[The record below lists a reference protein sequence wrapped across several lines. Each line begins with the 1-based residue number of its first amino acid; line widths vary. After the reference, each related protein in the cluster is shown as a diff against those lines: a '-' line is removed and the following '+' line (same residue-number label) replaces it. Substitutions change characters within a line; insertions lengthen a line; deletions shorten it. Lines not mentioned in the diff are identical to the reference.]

1 MTRGM
6 GRRSLALT
14 AAATLTLGGLVFA
27 APAVAAETTPA
38 PTPEASSTPAAEET
52 SAPKETA
59 APKEAEAPKAEAPK
73 TEVSEDDVAEAAEDA
88 AEADVE
94 IVAVGVNAAGED
106 LILVTEDSV
115 KAPGSD
121 EAIEAFADKLD
132 VQDAKVVTTSA
143 PFTSYAAGDVV
154 GGQGYAMI
162 EETPEG
168 VYAYA
173 CSIGFSAFS
182 PDGEPAVISAG
193 HCALG
198 ETGKFTDTYL
208 TIPGE
213 EPAVDGDG
221 YAFEEPLEPFGTF
234 GFSQYGGP
242 GNSEGAEGDP
252 NSTDISVIDVLDG
265 WNPKPVVTDWSTAGS
280 SLDSLAESVTP
291 IKSVGEPTVGSVSKS
306 GRTTGLTTGEVSET
320 DILDGWAPV
329 QDSSGAVHWVRGF
342 QSNVGSDEG
351 DSGGAVFQGSKA
363 VGVISGGNGTITWAT
378 SLTKG
383 LEFTDGY
390 TVALS
395 IDKPKIDAGATVER
409 GSTITG
415 TVPSNNAKSVIITRD
430 GGEPE
435 SVDVTDGKFSFKV
448 ANKGEFTYT
457 FTAVNGYSRSATT
470 SWDVKVTPPP
480 VAAPVITT
488 PADGSTVAAPLES
501 VSGTGTPGYT
511 VEVSIGDGHS
521 GSGYPPVTVDAAG
534 NWTLTDVG
542 LESYG
547 DYTISAVQYRNAD
560 EFSSEATS
568 TFSLAP
574 AAPAIT
580 SIFNGQV
587 FGATA
592 GPTGVSGTGIEGATI
607 KLALNGTDAASAS
620 AITSLAAQ
628 SFTAT
633 VVDGNWSVDFGAALQ
648 PGAYTVRAVQSV
660 DGVNSATAAELA
672 FTVSAAAPAPGPG
685 DGGNGGGGNGGA
697 EAPAGGGDD
706 ELATTGMDTIVPLTA
721 SAGAIAL
728 ISAGIMLLVVRR
740 RKLVQD

>member
-38 PTPEASSTPAAEET
+38 PTPKASSTPAAEET
-52 SAPKETA
+52 SAPKET
-59 APKEAEAPKAEAPK
+59 EAPK
-73 TEVSEDDVAEAAEDA
+73 TDITEEEVAQAAEEAAEA
-88 AEADVE
+88 NVE
-94 IVAVGVNAAGED
+94 IVAVGVNAEGND
-106 LILVTEDSV
+106 VIIVTEDSV
-115 KAPGSD
+115 KAPGG
-121 EAIEAFADKLD
+121 EKAIEAFAED
-132 VQDAKVVTTSA
+132 VDVAGAEVVTTKSQ
-143 PFTSYAAGDVV
+143 FESYATGDVV
-154 GGQGYAMI
+154 GGQGYA
-162 EETPEG
+162 TDG
-168 VYAYA
+168 NTL
-173 CSIGFSAFS
+173 CSIGFSAYA
-182 PDGEPAVISAG
+182 PDGSPALISAG
-193 HCALG
+193 HCAFADDGSKLSL
-198 ETGKFTDTYL
+198 TAL
-208 TIPGE
+208 TIPGSDDAAGSE
-213 EPAVDGDG
+213 TPELPENPVILG
-221 YAFEEPLEPFGTF
+221 EF
-234 GFSQYGGP
+234 GFAQFGSTNNAP
-242 GNSEGAEGDP
+242 GSNGDV
-252 NSTDISVIDVLDG
+252 NATDISVIDINEAGG
-265 WNPKPVVTDWSTAGS
+265 WKPLPAVTDWSTAGTA
-280 SLDSLAESVTP
+280 LDSLAESTIP
-291 IKSVGEPTVGSVSKS
+291 ITAVGEPTYGPVSKS
-306 GRTTGLTTGEVSET
+306 GRTTGYTSGTIDPAE

-329 QDSSGAVHWVRGF
+329 SNQWVRGF
-342 QSNVGSDEG
+342 SSDVGSDHG
-351 DSGGAVFQGSKA
+351 DSGGPVFQGNTA
-363 VGVISGGNGTITWAT
+363 VGLISGGDGTIVWAT

-395 IDKPKIDAGATVER
+395 IDKPKIDAGATAER

-415 TVPSNNAKSVIITRD
+415 TTSKNAKSVIITRD
-430 GGEPE
+430 GGEPT
-435 SVDVTDGKFSFKV
+435 SVDVTDGKFSFKLE
-448 ANKGEFTYT
+448 NKGEYTYT

-470 SWDVKVTPPP
+470 NWDVKVTPPP

-511 VEVSIGDGHS
+511 VEVSIGNGHS

-568 TFSLAP
+568 KFSLAP

-587 FGATA
+587 FGTTA
-592 GPTGVSGTGIEGATI
+592 GPTGVSGTGIDGATI

-633 VVDGNWSVDFGAALQ
+633 VVDGEWSIDFGAALQ
-648 PGAYTVRAVQSV
+648 PGAYTIRAVQSV

-672 FTVSAAAPAPGPG
+672 FSVSAAAPAPGPAPAP
-685 DGGNGGGGNGGA
+685 GGGNGGA

-728 ISAGIMLLVVRR
+728 ISAGLMLLVVRR